1 MAQNNTLTT
10 SMTSKTTP
18 VTSTISQLKPNVRH
32 QTLLAR
38 VVRKWYRPEFLIPN
52 QHSTIEIL
60 LLDIE
65 KNIIQATV
73 RKLLVD
79 RFDPRVVEGVAY
91 KITGF
96 KVAEN
101 NGSEI
106 ATPQPF
112 RLYFEFGTLVL
123 QSPNS
128 PIPRYGFSFQ
138 EFGDIIAN
146 DSLDKHFIDVV
157 GQFVGV
163 GELKKTTGGHPIKT
177 VKLENIEKEQ
187 ITCSLWGKYI
197 TEIDEFM
204 KTQTASSGPTFM
216 VIQCAQRIIFQGV
229 RIQTSRYAAKI
240 YINPDI
246 PEVDALR
253 KKLNEGNDPVS
264 SRITQITDE
273 HTDILSTDNILSIKE
288 IKNCQRADDYVTLA
302 SIDDLESSIGWY
314 YDSCKLCRTKVELHQ
329 DNLWHCKRKQCDGF
343 TKGLKTKVPRYQV
356 RYHVVGIENDY
367 AEFTLFD
374 NHIATLVKVT
384 ASDLL
389 AAQEKPKIPDELGVF
404 IGKTYVFKV
413 RVKQDFNIEQKSSSY
428 AVVSMSDDPE
438 VISQWEKKYQ
448 ALQDCSKP
456 ANHQTSTESDPI
468 IQIEDNTAQI
478 EDNIASS
485 EMIQIHASSET
496 GETGDTDGQ
505 LLDVQDHTP
514 PLKRKVSRM
523 LEVVE
528 DEHDEPSMTDQ
539 ESATK
544 KIMKIKMEK
553 N

>member
-1 MAQNNTLTT
+1 MAQKNTLTT

-52 QHSTIEIL
+52 QHATIEIL

-101 NGSEI
+101 NGSEV

-112 RLYFEFGTLVL
+112 RLYFEIGTLVL

-177 VKLENIEKEQ
+177 VKLENIE
-187 ITCSLWGKYI
+187 
-197 TEIDEFM
+197 
-204 KTQTASSGPTFM
+204 
-216 VIQCAQRIIFQGV
+216 
-229 RIQTSRYAAKI
+229 
-240 YINPDI
+240 
-246 PEVDALR
+246 
-253 KKLNEGNDPVS
+253 LNEGNDPVS
-264 SRITQITDE
+264 SCITQITNE

-288 IKNCQRADDYVTLA
+288 IKYCQRAGDYVTLA

-329 DNLWHCKRKQCDGF
+329 DNLWHCKKKQCDGF
-343 TKGLKTKVPRYQV
+343 TKGLKTKVPRL
-356 RYHVVGIENDY
+356 I
-367 AEFTLFD
+367 L
-374 NHIATLVKVT
+374 T
-384 ASDLL
+384 A
-389 AAQEKPKIPDELGVF
+389 
-404 IGKTYVFKV
+404 
-413 RVKQDFNIEQKSSSY
+413 
-428 AVVSMSDDPE
+428 
-438 VISQWEKKYQ
+438 
-448 ALQDCSKP
+448 
-456 ANHQTSTESDPI
+456 
-468 IQIEDNTAQI
+468 
-478 EDNIASS
+478 
-485 EMIQIHASSET
+485 
-496 GETGDTDGQ
+496 
-505 LLDVQDHTP
+505 
-514 PLKRKVSRM
+514 
-523 LEVVE
+523 
-528 DEHDEPSMTDQ
+528 
-539 ESATK
+539 
-544 KIMKIKMEK
+544 
-553 N
+553 